1 MAAIKSAVAGAR
13 DGLDSARAKISSEFA
28 IIREAAP
35 SLTTGL
41 LIAALLVGAGVGAG
55 VSNVL
60 TRWSVNRDWRER
72 IAEAG
77 QRTTDA
83 IDKGNAD
90 AADVDAKAI
99 DDVKGAF
106 ANAAKA
112 EKDLQDLQ
120 RKLSSSKGEL
130 ELLKTKQQRASEA
143 AERDRCSVPADCLR
157 RQ

>member
-1 MAAIKSAVAGAR
+1 MADIKSAVAGAR
-13 DGLDSARAKISSEFA
+13 DGLEDARAKISSEFA

-41 LIAALLVGAGVGAG
+41 LIAALLVGAGIGAG
-55 VSNVL
+55 VDHFF
-60 TRWSVNRDWRER
+60 TRWAVNREWREK
-72 IAEAG
+72 IAAA
-77 QRTTDA
+77 QQPTNDA

-99 DDVKGAF
+99 DDIKGAF
-106 ANAAKA
+106 ANATKA

-120 RKLSSSKGEL
+120 SKLSSSKGEL
-130 ELLKTKQQRASEA
+130 ALLKTKQQRASEA

-157 RQ
+157 QQ